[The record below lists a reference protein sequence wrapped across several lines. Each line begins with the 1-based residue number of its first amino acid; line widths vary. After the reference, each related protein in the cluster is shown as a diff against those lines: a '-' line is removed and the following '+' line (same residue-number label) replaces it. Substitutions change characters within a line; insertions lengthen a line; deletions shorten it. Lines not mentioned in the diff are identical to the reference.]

1 MLRYENAAHGGGTED
16 LTVLSISPVEEDGL
30 CLERLLN
37 DSDSTTHSYSKWSVV
52 RHARPEPA
60 LTELKEN
67 RIPIVLCENDV
78 LRDSWRGLLV
88 ELAKFPDP
96 PLLIVT
102 SRLADERLWAEA
114 LNLGAWDVLATPLD
128 GEEVHRT
135 LNSAWLHWANR
146 HQPAAKAAREG
157 RRGHT
162 SCARPPRRSALCMR
176 PFDSWNLEAMP
187 PLERA
192 GRMETDVQIALRN
205 RPTGGHQR

>member
-1 MLRYENAAHGGGTED
+1 MLRYENAAHGGGTQN

-30 CLERLLN
+30 RLERLLN
-37 DSDSTTHSYSKWSVV
+37 DSDSTTHNYSKWSVV

-88 ELAKFPDP
+88 ELAQLPDP

-114 LNLGAWDVLATPLD
+114 LNLGAWDVLAKPLD
-128 GEEVHRT
+128 REEVHRT

-157 RRGHT
+157 RRGH
-162 SCARPPRRSALCMR
+162 SRCARPPRQEIPLITPKPGALY
-176 PFDSWNLEAMP
+176 A
-187 PLERA
+187 
-192 GRMETDVQIALRN
+192 ALRFMES
-205 RPTGGHQR
+205 